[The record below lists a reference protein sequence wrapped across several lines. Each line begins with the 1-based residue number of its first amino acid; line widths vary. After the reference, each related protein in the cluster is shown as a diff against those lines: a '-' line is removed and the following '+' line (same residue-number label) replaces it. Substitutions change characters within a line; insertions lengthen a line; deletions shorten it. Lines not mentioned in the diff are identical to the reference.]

1 MKVIFCETTYFSLPG
16 WTVSYIFEYLNAKF
30 QPVGSYMW
38 DFTVPRTGIWRCLL
52 LPDQHLRSNFSN
64 SPFTLSV
71 FTVSNLNFGREI
83 LQGLVRGGIFKQCLT
98 MPSIL
103 FLVTPT
109 DLWPLGPEKWK
120 TQAWTSDSGLDLVA
134 PRFQSFTFNN
144 YTNHRSRKRT
154 SLSPLLPLKQKN
166 PTHTTYA
173 LFERERSARMNKAT
187 VKRARNISRQNVSAG
202 TIMQTQGFP
211 SLRSFRFSSHKRNV

>member
-1 MKVIFCETTYFSLPG
+1 
-16 WTVSYIFEYLNAKF
+16 
-30 QPVGSYMW
+30 
-38 DFTVPRTGIWRCLL
+38 
-52 LPDQHLRSNFSN
+52 
-64 SPFTLSV
+64 
-71 FTVSNLNFGREI
+71 
-83 LQGLVRGGIFKQCLT
+83 
-98 MPSIL
+98 MPTIL

-166 PTHTTYA
+166 PTQPT
-173 LFERERSARMNKAT
+173 LFLNGNEAREWIMRLYKEREIFPAKMLALEQSCRR
-187 VKRARNISRQNVSAG
+187 RAFRRWDLF
-202 TIMQTQGFP
+202 GFP
-211 SLRSFRFSSHKRNV
+211 PTKETFKIFKFRKQYSSFSLFSLRYWIHHKIVK